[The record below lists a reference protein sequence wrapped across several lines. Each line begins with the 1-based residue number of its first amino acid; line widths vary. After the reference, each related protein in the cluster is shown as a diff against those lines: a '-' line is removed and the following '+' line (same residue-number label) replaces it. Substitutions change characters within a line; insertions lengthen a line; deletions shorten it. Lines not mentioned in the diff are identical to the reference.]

1 MLSHDQ
7 DTDESSDD
15 AFASSRRFRMVSIDV
30 FRGSVMFLLLAE
42 AFHFCRVAEAFPGS
56 RIARWLCYHQTHV
69 PWRGLVIHD
78 LIQPGFSFLVGT
90 ALAFSIASRKR
101 RNQSTV
107 GLLLH
112 AAWRAAVLI
121 LLGVFLRS
129 MGKSQTNWTF
139 VDTLTQIGLGYLP
152 LVVFALLPRKTTW
165 IAIAVI
171 LLGYFAAFAV
181 TPLPSWDFEQTS
193 VGVPAE
199 WPHWEYGFA
208 AHWNK
213 NTNLAANVEH
223 WLLNKFPRAEEFGFN
238 GGGYATL
245 SFIPTLATML
255 LGLVA
260 GRWLR
265 DFAYR
270 EDESPPTE
278 SPSSDDGQLE
288 IESRGLAAMRLLI
301 AGLVCLAIGYA
312 LDWSGVCIS
321 VKRIWTPSWVL
332 VSGGW
337 CFLILLAFHIVCD
350 QMGVRR
356 IFFPLIVI
364 GMNSIVAYVATW
376 ILPDF
381 ISSSLETHFGGL
393 RTIFG
398 EGWSTIVSGSVVV
411 LVIWLMLFW
420 MHRRKL
426 YVKI

>member
-1 MLSHDQ
+1 MRDDYDQ
-7 DTDESSDD
+7 G
-15 AFASSRRFRMVSIDV
+15 SSRRVRMVSIDV

-42 AFHFCRVAEAFPGS
+42 AFHFCQVAEAFPDS
-56 RIARWLCYHQTHV
+56 RIAQWLCYHQTHI

-90 ALAFSIASRKR
+90 ALAFSIASRKKR
-101 RNQSTV
+101 DQSTV

-112 AAWRAAVLI
+112 AAWRAVVLI
-121 LLGVFLRS
+121 LLGIFLRS
-129 MGKSQTNWTF
+129 MKSSQTNWTF

-152 LVVFALLPRKTTW
+152 LVLIALLPRKATW
-165 IAIAVI
+165 VSIAII
-171 LLGYFAAFAV
+171 LVGYFAAFAL
-181 TPLPSWDFEQTS
+181 TPLPPGDFEKTT
-193 VGVPAE
+193 VGVPDD
-199 WPHWEYGFA
+199 WPHWEDGFA

-213 NTNLAANVEH
+213 NTNLAAKFEH
-223 WLLNKFPRAEEFGFN
+223 WWLNQFPREKEFEFSR
-238 GGGYATL
+238 GGYATL

-265 DFAYR
+265 GFAYR
-270 EDESPPTE
+270 EDESPPIGSKSNDSGNDNLPT
-278 SPSSDDGQLE
+278 
-288 IESRGLAAMRLLI
+288 IESAGLAASRLLV
-301 AGLVCLAIGYA
+301 AGLVCLAVGYA
-312 LDWSGVCIS
+312 LDWSEICIS

-337 CFLILLAFHIVCD
+337 CFLILLAFHFVCD
-350 QMGVRR
+350 HLAIRR
-356 IFFPLIVI
+356 VFFPLVVV

-381 ISSSLETHFGGL
+381 VRRSLDTHLSGLPDVFGQS
-393 RTIFG
+393 
-398 EGWSTIVSGSVVV
+398 WSTIVSGPAVV
-411 LVIWLMLFW
+411 LTIWLILFW